1 MFPAGLIKL
10 IKTRNTRPVIS
21 LNFNPAIEQQ
31 LTKRQKAMINQED
44 LNQTWHAVANETE
57 SSTGA
62 SEPGYITGIK
72 VAAYCLIIVTSLVGN
87 GLIIAIVHKN
97 YNHHMKTP
105 SNFFVVNTAAADI
118 LITVSSATEAVITVA
133 FTSWLLQGTF
143 GHVMC
148 KLKSVIMALSALV
161 STQSLATMAV
171 DRFIVV
177 FFPLKRIIG
186 RHGAYSIIAIIWI
199 ISIASTIPMVF
210 VANVQDLR
218 GSSVCFL
225 TFWAS
230 ESIEKYF
237 VAIFILFKCTPLVI
251 QGVLYIAVILKLC
264 LRETPGNELHIPNH
278 HHYHTEKM
286 NRRIIGMLICIVV
299 LFAVCWLPIWIESM
313 VCFQDISNAVCQS
326 VDLNYAVWFLAY
338 SKSAINPCIFFVF
351 NETFRHGA
359 STMWSKIVHSRSRAR
374 CSISLRHNRVTPLHD
389 RAVEGV
395 GDNTNT
401 TRTVPV
407 NTATI

>member
-1 MFPAGLIKL
+1 MRI
-10 IKTRNTRPVIS
+10 R
-21 LNFNPAIEQQ
+21 
-31 LTKRQKAMINQED
+31 ED
-44 LNQTWHAVANETE
+44 LNKTWHAVVNETE
-57 SSTGA
+57 SPA
-62 SEPGYITGIK
+62 EVSEPGYITGIK
-72 VAAYCLIIVTSLVGN
+72 VTAYCLIIVTSLVGN

-143 GHVMC
+143 GRVMC

-186 RHGAYSIIAIIWI
+186 RHGAYSIIAIIWMT
-199 ISIASTIPMVF
+199 SIAFTIPMVF
-210 VANVQDLR
+210 IANVQDLR

-286 NRRIIGMLICIVV
+286 NRRIIAMLIATVV

-313 VCFQDISNAVCQS
+313 VCFQDMSNTVCQS
-326 VDLNYAVWFLAY
+326 VDVNFAVWFLAY
-338 SKSAINPCIFFVF
+338 SKSAINPCIYFAF

-359 STMWSKIVHSRSRAR
+359 STLWSKIVHSRSRAR
-374 CSISLRHNRVTPLHD
+374 CSISLRHNRVTPLQD
-389 RAVEGV
+389 RAAEGV

-401 TRTVPV
+401 TRTAPV
-407 NTATI
+407 NTATN

>member
-1 MFPAGLIKL
+1 M
-10 IKTRNTRPVIS
+10 KT
-21 LNFNPAIEQQ
+21 
-31 LTKRQKAMINQED
+31 QED
-44 LNQTWHAVANETE
+44 FNQTW
-57 SSTGA
+57 STGEDGTEWNTRML
-62 SEPGYITGIK
+62 SEPGYTTGIK
-72 VAAYCLIIVTSLVGN
+72 VAAYCVIIVTSLLGN
-87 GLIIAIVHKN
+87 GLIIAIVEKN

-105 SNFFVVNTAAADI
+105 NNFFVVNTAAADI

-133 FTSWLLQGTF
+133 FSSWLIQGAF
-143 GHVMC
+143 GHALC

-199 ISIASTIPMVF
+199 TSIAFTIPMVF
-210 VANVQDLR
+210 VANVQELR

-251 QGVLYIAVILKLC
+251 QGVLYSAVILKLC

-286 NRRIIGMLICIVV
+286 NRRIIAMLIAIVV

-313 VCFQDISNAVCQS
+313 LCFQNINNAVCQS
-326 VDLNYAVWFLAY
+326 VDINFVVWFLAY
-338 SKSAINPCIFFVF
+338 SKSAINPCIYFVF

-359 STMWSKIVHSRSRAR
+359 STLWSKIVHSRSRGR
-374 CSISLRHNRVTPLHD
+374 CSISLRHNRVAPLQN
-389 RAVEGV
+389 RAAPGI
-395 GDNTNT
+395 GDHTCTNI
-401 TRTVPV
+401 TRTALV
-407 NTATI
+407 NTATN